1 MLKAV
6 ILDSH
11 PAGLISRPKK
21 NAEAF
26 ACDQWMN
33 DLISRNV
40 RVFMPEIIDYELRR
54 ELLRLNRQ
62 NSIALLDLFNQAEPD
77 RYLPITTDVM
87 ATLWAQA
94 RQQGIPTAD
103 PKALDVDVILA
114 AQALSL
120 GLPAT
125 DFVVATSNPAHLAR
139 FVPAD
144 TWQNIKP

>member
-1 MLKAV
+1 M
-6 ILDSH
+6 
-11 PAGLISRPKK
+11 
-21 NAEAF
+21 
-26 ACDQWMN
+26 ACRQRID
-33 DLISRNV
+33 DLIAQNV
-40 RVFMPEIIDYELRR
+40 RVVLPEIIDYELRR

-62 NSIALLDLFNQAEPD
+62 SSIALLDALKTGATD

-87 ATLWAQA
+87 LTAATLWAQT

-120 GLPAT
+120 GLLA
-125 DFVVATSNPAHLAR
+125 DEFIVATSNPAHLAR